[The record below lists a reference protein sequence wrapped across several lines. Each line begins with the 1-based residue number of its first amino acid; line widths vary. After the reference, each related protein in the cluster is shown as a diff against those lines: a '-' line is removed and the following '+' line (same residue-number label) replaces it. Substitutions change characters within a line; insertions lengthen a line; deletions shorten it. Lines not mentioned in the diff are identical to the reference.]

1 MGLSKKCSESFS
13 TKNKIDFDLFIKLE
27 LDNKKPIQTY
37 TAMRLILEKII
48 KNEYSTFN
56 KNEVKVFSNIK
67 NPMIPIP
74 INKQNGCSV
83 ITNQFWDKDFK
94 WLTDLGTELESL
106 REMLVRQ
113 WPKICQEKN
122 YSKNTQAS
130 LQPVL
135 RWFFSNLDKLNLP
148 KYIRDILLSSRNL
161 DFFEFSALIPTQ
173 TNLSASFQLIHTIL
187 MSEIIDEKCI
197 LLKLYTLW

>member
-1 MGLSKKCSESFS
+1 PLLESWIEPLEKAITDIAKDTSRSRTDFIYKTINLLIKNIEALGLSKKCSESFS

-74 INKQNGCSV
+74 INKQ
-83 ITNQFWDKDFK
+83 
-94 WLTDLGTELESL
+94 
-106 REMLVRQ
+106 
-113 WPKICQEKN
+113 
-122 YSKNTQAS
+122 
-130 LQPVL
+130 
-135 RWFFSNLDKLNLP
+135 
-148 KYIRDILLSSRNL
+148 
-161 DFFEFSALIPTQ
+161 
-173 TNLSASFQLIHTIL
+173 
-187 MSEIIDEKCI
+187 
-197 LLKLYTLW
+197 